1 MKIKPLML
9 ILFLL
14 MVVAQLYVPA
24 SMIWSKE
31 KVLNEGTLYKFLV
44 RPVDPNDP
52 FRGKYIV
59 VNVEA
64 NHLEEHLGYKWEKD
78 EEAYVALGTDEK
90 GFAQPL
96 YLSAQKPEGVHFV
109 KVKIDYANNEK
120 VIFKYPFDRFY
131 MDEDKAYAAEQIYFE
146 SLRDTNQLTYAL
158 VMVNDGNA
166 VLQDVQINGTS
177 IADLVDAQ
185 AETSESLKFN

>member
-1 MKIKPLML
+1 MKLKPFIL

-14 MVVAQLYVPA
+14 MVAAQLYVPA

-31 KVLNEGTLYKFLV
+31 KVLNEGTPYKFLV

-64 NHLEEHLGYKWEKD
+64 NHLEGSLGYIWEKD
-78 EEAYVALGTDEK
+78 EEAYVVLGKDDE
-90 GFAQPL
+90 GFAKPL
-96 YLSAQKPEGVHFV
+96 YLSVQQPEGVHFV
-109 KVKIDYANNEK
+109 KVKIDYTDSEK
-120 VIFKYPFDRFY
+120 VVFKYPFDRFY

-158 VMVNDGNA
+158 VMVSDGNA
-166 VLQDVQINGTS
+166 VLQDVQIKGTS